1 MQPGTSISSTSYVSQ
16 NNHPNVAVRTL
27 IDKEKA
33 RINPPQLPPQ
43 SPLVTIGDDLG
54 AVMQRQPAVQPKG
67 EPVVRLPP
75 AFFGATQAVLQSWFT
90 VFDTDRDGRINTMQL
105 QQALEAGGLTF
116 SLKTVSSIMRLFD
129 TNNSMTLVFG
139 GFVKVQE
146 FLRSLQRT
154 FSHYGQAKVSLP
166 QLHEALKAQG
176 FKLDMQPGG
185 AFYTLA
191 QSYDYNR
198 DGRIG
203 FDAFIDMVLQLR
215 NAQKVFGLFDA
226 ERKGRVLLD
235 FHQLVWSMA
244 QI

>member
-1 MQPGTSISSTSYVSQ
+1 MQPGTSISTSYASQ

-116 SLKTVSSIMRLFD
+116 SLKTVSSIMPSAATATLL
-129 TNNSMTLVFG
+129 SM
-139 GFVKVQE
+139 
-146 FLRSLQRT
+146 
-154 FSHYGQAKVSLP
+154 
-166 QLHEALKAQG
+166 
-176 FKLDMQPGG
+176 
-185 AFYTLA
+185 LA
-191 QSYDYNR
+191 ADCS
-198 DGRIG
+198 
-203 FDAFIDMVLQLR
+203 AP
-215 NAQKVFGLFDA
+215 
-226 ERKGRVLLD
+226 RV
-235 FHQLVWSMA
+235 VWLCPSMCPA
-244 QI
+244 TTC